1 MMNLREIKAMLKSE
15 FGIKYLYELSQVD
28 LIQNNEDL
36 VLGIVKVELQVSHK
50 RYVLGT
56 FNVWNAQQEVSKRQV
71 KKYMAYFDK
80 IETWFAD
87 KQEVDVRVFND
98 EQYQYTRKVKRIEVV
113 PCETIEETQEEQQ
126 NEQLQNEVVPC
137 GTIETQEEQEEETIT
152 FLNNEGHVT
161 SAVIV
166 SKDNPYLR
174 EQCNHDLIQT
184 TDGKYWELWTT
195 YNGYLVAIDTDEY
208 DQTETQVEFDFDN
221 NCEYCGTIH
230 NVEFRQTT
238 LLGKYAFV
246 CEHCLENLNTE
257 TQETSYNYG
266 KDSVDAQ
273 SVSRSEYCEKL
284 KPFTNYVEDMARYH
298 RHDYN
303 ELIKTEYNTTKKAL
317 ELFTVGEFAFIPNTL
332 DGKKEYLKGMLDTT
346 KKDIKNLVLNNDEG
360 DYEALELFYRL
371 HAQLESTKG
380 LLNELCGFKNEMILR

>member
-15 FGIKYLYELSQVD
+15 FGIKHLYELSQVD

-36 VLGIVKVELQVSHK
+36 HQGIVKVELQVSYK

-56 FNVWNAQQEVSKRQV
+56 FGIWDANLKVSKRKV

-80 IETWFAD
+80 IETWLVD
-87 KQEVDVRVFND
+87 KQEVDVRAFHDQN
-98 EQYQYTRKVKRIEVV
+98 YQYTREVKQVELLNV
-113 PCETIEETQEEQQ
+113 PCGTIEETQEEQQ
-126 NEQLQNEVVPC
+126 NEQKETKEVKEMELLKTIGNLINEMHIERTTNGLTPKWHELKALKEELNNKARS
-137 GTIETQEEQEEETIT
+137 IIDDNYKDILKEETQEETQEET
-152 FLNNEGHVT
+152 
-161 SAVIV
+161 
-166 SKDNPYLR
+166 P
-174 EQCNHDLIQT
+174 
-184 TDGKYWELWTT
+184 
-195 YNGYLVAIDTDEY
+195 
-208 DQTETQVEFDFDN
+208 
-221 NCEYCGTIH
+221 
-230 NVEFRQTT
+230 
-238 LLGKYAFV
+238 
-246 CEHCLENLNTE
+246 
-257 TQETSYNYG
+257 YNYG
-266 KDSVDAQ
+266 KDSVDENCMNNQSSMLMAINNKDSQESICDFVPCGKDSVDTQ

-284 KPFTNYVEDMARYH
+284 KPFTNYVQDMARHH

-317 ELFTVGEFAFIPNTL
+317 ELFTVGELAFIPNTL